1 MKRNI
6 IQRRRIAHGCLQSR
20 RSQATRER
28 ATLVLA
34 RLVQLGLRDLIEPN
48 VAEFEIDRVVD
59 QLAGTTDPHS
69 PEGRALREAAKRAPG
84 TLSRFLRRNPAL
96 VQQVLAGSAS

>member
-6 IQRRRIAHGCLQSR
+6 VQRRRIAHGCLQSR

-28 ATLVLA
+28 AALVLA
-34 RLVQLGLRDLIEPN
+34 KLVQLGLRDLVEPS

-59 QLAGTTDPHS
+59 QLAGTTDPNS
-69 PEGRALREAAKRAPG
+69 PEGRALREAAERSPG
-84 TLSRFLRRNPAL
+84 TLSRFLRRNPTL
-96 VQQVLAGSAS
+96 VQQALAGNAS